1 LRPRGSGSSG
11 DPLLC
16 RRLGSPLLARGA
28 PLYIEGERTHSAHK
42 ELSGNAGYG
51 DMTRHAERYEFASD
65 NTTAICP
72 EAFAA
77 LQEAN
82 VNGAPSYGDDHWT
95 ARVRERVREIFE
107 TDCAVYFVF
116 NGTAANALVLAQLC
130 QSFHSIICHKTA
142 HIQTD
147 ECGAPEFFTKGSKL
161 LTVAGANGKI
171 GMEEVAEVI
180 ARQPELHAHKPHVI
194 SIAQS
199 TELGTVYTREELAV
213 IGEFARSQKML
224 VHMDGARF
232 ANAIAALNCAPKEI
246 TWEVNVDV
254 LCFGGTKNGLAAGE
268 LVIFFKK
275 ELACEFDYRLKQA
288 GQLGSKMR
296 FLAAPWLRLLTEGVW
311 LRNAR
316 HANQTARRLAEGL
329 RNEAKIHVVFPVE
342 ANAVFVRISEQ
353 LGRDLQVH
361 GWQFYKFIE
370 PDIYRL
376 MCSWSTTA
384 ADVDAFIGDVGCVR
398 RKSSL

>member
-1 LRPRGSGSSG
+1 
-11 DPLLC
+11 
-16 RRLGSPLLARGA
+16 
-28 PLYIEGERTHSAHK
+28 
-42 ELSGNAGYG
+42 
-51 DMTRHAERYEFASD
+51 MTRHAELYQFASD

-82 VNGAPSYGDDHWT
+82 IDAAPSYGDDRWT
-95 ARVRERVREIFE
+95 ARVGERVREIFE

-116 NGTAANALVLAQLC
+116 NGTAANALALAQLC

-171 GMEEVAEVI
+171 DMGEVAEI
-180 ARQPELHAHKPHVI
+180 ITRQPGLHAHKPRVI
-194 SIAQS
+194 SIAES
-199 TELGTVYTREELAV
+199 TELGTVYTRQELAA
-213 IGEFARSQKML
+213 IGEFAGSREML

-232 ANAIAALNCAPKEI
+232 ANAIAALNCAPKAI

-275 ELACEFDYRLKQA
+275 ELARQFEYRLKQA

-296 FLAAPWLRLLTEGVW
+296 FLAAPWLGLLTEDVW

-316 HANQTARRLAEGL
+316 HANQMARRLAEGL
-329 RNEAKIHVVFPVE
+329 RNEAKVHIAFPVE
-342 ANAVFVRISEQ
+342 ASAVFVRISEQ
-353 LGRDLQVH
+353 LGRDLQEH

-376 MCSWSTTA
+376 MCSWSTSG
-384 ADVDAFIGDVGCVR
+384 ADVDAFIRDVGCVR
-398 RKSSL
+398 GKSSL